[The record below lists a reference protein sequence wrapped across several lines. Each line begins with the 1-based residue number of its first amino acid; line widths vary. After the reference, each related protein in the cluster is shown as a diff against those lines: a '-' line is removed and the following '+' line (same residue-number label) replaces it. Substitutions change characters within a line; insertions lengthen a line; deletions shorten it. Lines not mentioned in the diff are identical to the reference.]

1 MEDDKTAEVTA
12 APAAAEEPAP
22 APATPS
28 ADAQGRLEAARRFA
42 EEQYDRLRQATAQ
55 QMETARRFATE
66 QMENARRYTDTARRQ
81 INEGWDVT
89 CDKAKDLHRVG
100 QEYVRSNPTG
110 SVLGALGVGV
120 ILGLLIGG
128 RK

>member
-1 MEDDKTAEVTA
+1 MDDENTVLVTENKPEA
-12 APAAAEEPAP
+12 VAEPAP
-22 APATPS
+22 APVPTEEN
-28 ADAQGRLEAARRFA
+28 QGRLEAVRRFA
-42 EEQYDRLRQATAQ
+42 EDQYDRLRQATAQ

-110 SVLGALGVGV
+110 SVLGALGLGV